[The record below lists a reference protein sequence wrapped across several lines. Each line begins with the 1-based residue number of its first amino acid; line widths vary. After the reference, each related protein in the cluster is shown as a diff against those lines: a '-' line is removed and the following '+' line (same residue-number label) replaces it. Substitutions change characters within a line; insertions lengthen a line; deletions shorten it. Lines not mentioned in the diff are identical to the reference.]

1 VHSPPKIE
9 IPKKTNLG
17 KTKKI
22 EKIIIAIVS
31 ASNILQKKRMMVGV
45 TRHDCC

>member
-1 VHSPPKIE
+1 VCLCAFPPKNRN
-9 IPKKTNLG
+9 PQKTNLG

-31 ASNILQKKRMMVGV
+31 ASNILQKKE
-45 TRHDCC
+45 

>member
-1 VHSPPKIE
+1 VHSPQNRN
-9 IPKKTNLG
+9 PKKTNLG